1 MFNPLYFI
9 YTSLMNEII
18 PVQEAPRK
26 TPNQVLVYSG
36 ILFAVVAWG
45 ASFVAA
51 RFLLYPQTPG
61 QAVLSPTV
69 LAALRFSIASLFFV
83 VPLVRAVI
91 QHQVTRRDLLL
102 MGLLGQITFSLY
114 FWLQYTGVQKT
125 NASISSILV
134 VGLIPVVTA
143 FFAQFFGEERLNI
156 ITFGALLLGFLGVTI
171 IVLQKQLSVT
181 LESGFLFGAVCLVSN
196 AFAFAIYSNLSK
208 RWMRHIPPLVMTGGT
223 MTSGAIGLLP
233 LSLLDP
239 SSNRWS
245 EVAKLDIL
253 QWVALLF
260 LALVC
265 SVIAYFAY
273 NVALTRI
280 DASRVAV
287 YIYFEPVITVLLGIT
302 LLGEHL
308 SWQTIVGAA
317 TIGGSVAIVNLIKRQ
332 IWASCRGWACP
343 GSLSTASF
351 RYATLYLEPICRR
364 VKWHG

>member
-1 MFNPLYFI
+1 
-9 YTSLMNEII
+9 MNEII

-143 FFAQFFGEERLNI
+143 FFAQFFGDERLNI
-156 ITFGALLLGFLGVTI
+156 ILAPRSLEQSLERSCKVGHTSMGGAALSSTGLLGNSLFC
-171 IVLQKQLSVT
+171 LQ
-181 LESGFLFGAVCLVSN
+181 
-196 AFAFAIYSNLSK
+196 
-208 RWMRHIPPLVMTGGT
+208 
-223 MTSGAIGLLP
+223 
-233 LSLLDP
+233 
-239 SSNRWS
+239 
-245 EVAKLDIL
+245 
-253 QWVALLF
+253 
-260 LALVC
+260 
-265 SVIAYFAY
+265 
-273 NVALTRI
+273 
-280 DASRVAV
+280 
-287 YIYFEPVITVLLGIT
+287 
-302 LLGEHL
+302 
-308 SWQTIVGAA
+308 
-317 TIGGSVAIVNLIKRQ
+317 
-332 IWASCRGWACP
+332 
-343 GSLSTASF
+343 
-351 RYATLYLEPICRR
+351 RR
-364 VKWHG
+364 SDQD